1 MEKVFVMYVP
11 GSQLSEFHKRSPW
24 IMIPTSFKDIGYHSV
39 LICGQCS
46 IGLVEGIEV
55 YETIKRQK
63 SILRSLF
70 EPFLAFKK
78 IITLK
83 PDILVISPIGSYLI
97 VAIPLFFVYKK
108 YISLTKLNKP
118 KFILK
123 TDWSLDFTGIG
134 YIKRILLKLLLII
147 SSYTFDRISF
157 ETYCGTNKAKI
168 IPLIKAKTLIRIP
181 IGYPQNI
188 NFESFN
194 IDSKDKNRVLC
205 VARIAEMKG
214 QIYLLKSFIE
224 LSKKYSQWTLRFVGP
239 VEDTNYKNKLDAII
253 LKNKIMDRVSFTDFV
268 KENILVEELKQ
279 ASIFCL
285 PSIHTESAGQVKYEA
300 AAAGLPVLTTDVP
313 CREDNEELGFLVV
326 HARNVGELVKNL
338 GLLMDNY
345 DFRRLTAE
353 YTKKKL
359 LSYRDIAGLIRDL

>member
-188 NFESFN
+188 NF
-194 IDSKDKNRVLC
+194 
-205 VARIAEMKG
+205 
-214 QIYLLKSFIE
+214 
-224 LSKKYSQWTLRFVGP
+224 
-239 VEDTNYKNKLDAII
+239 
-253 LKNKIMDRVSFTDFV
+253 
-268 KENILVEELKQ
+268 
-279 ASIFCL
+279 
-285 PSIHTESAGQVKYEA
+285 
-300 AAAGLPVLTTDVP
+300 
-313 CREDNEELGFLVV
+313 
-326 HARNVGELVKNL
+326 
-338 GLLMDNY
+338 
-345 DFRRLTAE
+345 
-353 YTKKKL
+353 
-359 LSYRDIAGLIRDL
+359 